1 MKKFLAIALMLSP
14 NLAFAEG
21 LSNFGQLVN
30 YILGF
35 INLLMPVV
43 GGLALLAFFWGLAQ
57 FISKSGDAAGRADGK
72 SLMIWGVVAL
82 FIMVSFLGIITIAKS
97 NLGLDTKSGIPYIKK

>member
-1 MKKFLAIALMLSP
+1 MKKFLAIVLMLSP

-30 YILGF
+30 YVLGF

-72 SLMIWGVVAL
+72 NLMVWGLVAL
-82 FIMVSFLGIITIAKS
+82 FIMVSFVGLIQIVK
-97 NLGLDTKSGIPYIKK
+97 NDLGLGVGSPIPYIKK